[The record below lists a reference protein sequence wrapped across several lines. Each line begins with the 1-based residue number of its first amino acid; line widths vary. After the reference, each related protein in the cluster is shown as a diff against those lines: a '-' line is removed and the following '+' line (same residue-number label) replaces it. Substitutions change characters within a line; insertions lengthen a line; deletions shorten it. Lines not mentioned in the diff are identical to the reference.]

1 MSSDRTVSILCAG
14 STVCAFR
21 MRLHVHLLPTP
32 VGDRAGIFA
41 SMIRLLAIFFVG
53 GLSTAILITGHFTP
67 DWFAATGTWVGAFAT
82 AAAVIWAV
90 EAFRRESRHRE
101 EERVAA
107 EREREHQS
115 ALAKLAREASEA
127 VNAAGVKIR
136 CFGESGSMGGPK
148 EPARM
153 TTIIVE
159 IANGSSEVVDIEGI
173 DLPGVVMAGGGV
185 RQFVLPMRAGD
196 VVRKS
201 VQTGPFAAE
210 NHEFMG
216 APLTFSTPV
225 VTYRMD
231 GVLWRRRGD
240 TAAPERL
247 SP

>member
-1 MSSDRTVSILCAG
+1 
-14 STVCAFR
+14 
-21 MRLHVHLLPTP
+21 
-32 VGDRAGIFA
+32 
-41 SMIRLLAIFFVG
+41 MIRLLAIFFAG
-53 GLSTAILITGHFTP
+53 GLSTGILVTGDFTS

-82 AAAVIWAV
+82 VAAVGWAV

-101 EERVAA
+101 VERVAA
-107 EREREHQS
+107 ERERKHQA
-115 ALAKLAREASEA
+115 ALAKADREATEA
-127 VNAAGVKIR
+127 INAAGVKIR
-136 CFGESGSMGGPK
+136 CFGDAGSMGGPK

-173 DLPGVVMAGGGV
+173 DLPGVLMDRGGV
-185 RQFVLPMRAGD
+185 RQFLLPMLAGD

-201 VQTGPFAAE
+201 IQTGPFAAG

-225 VTYRMD
+225 VTYRTD
-231 GVLWRRRGD
+231 GVLWRRLGD
-240 TAAPERL
+240 TATPERL